1 MVIIVAIIKII
12 IETIYIFTGDE
23 KQISFFASPRKQE
36 TSDEPGSKMSYWP
49 PSKLLRF

>member
-1 MVIIVAIIKII
+1 M

-23 KQISFFASPRKQE
+23 KQISFFANPRKQE
-36 TSDEPGSKMSYWP
+36 TSAEPGSKMSDWP